1 MKELVAKANEQIKRL
16 KAWYEEHRKAFD
28 SMNLKLY
35 DVSYYCCKEMEKD
48 FPLCYA
54 NDSDGNYCEY
64 SYFYMFCEQEYDS
77 MVEFLAEEHNIQ
89 FKDFHHSVGRTS
101 SFYLHNQNIFQFES
115 FQLNWFWT
123 MNQILNELYVTYYSN
138 YTEFNKDGSVNFE
151 KLIQDIEK
159 YSMDKDMSYERLK
172 NELEWLA
179 TEMYDEVVKYFDD
192 MLTVYDYISDFKENQ
207 VKNFKDWLQ
216 FYEDELAEEKR
227 KEEEYEDTR
236 QNLIAKFENSVL
248 REILNTYVPSNE
260 AIEKLLATV

>member
-1 MKELVAKANEQIKRL
+1 MEELVAKANEQIKRL
-16 KAWYEEHRKAFD
+16 KAWYEEHQKAFD
-28 SMNLKLY
+28 SMNLKLH
-35 DVSYYCCKEMEKD
+35 DVSYYCCKEMEED

-64 SYFYMFCEQEYDS
+64 SYFSMFCEQEYDS

-101 SFYLHNQNIFQFES
+101 SFYLHNQNIFQFER

-123 MNQILNELYVTYYSN
+123 MNQILSELMGVYYGGYV
-138 YTEFNKDGSVNFE
+138 EFNKDGSVNFE
-151 KLIQDIEK
+151 KSLQDIEK
-159 YSMDKDMSYERLK
+159 YYTDMEGAYENLR

-179 TEMYDEVVKYFDD
+179 TEMHDEVVKYFED
-192 MLTVYDYISDFKENQ
+192 MLIVYDYISNFKKNQ
-207 VKNFKDWLQ
+207 VKIFKEWLQ

-227 KEEEYEDTR
+227 KEEEYEAAR

-248 REILNTYVPSNE
+248 REILNTYVPSND
-260 AIEKLLATV
+260 AIERLLATV